1 MLKRNE
7 PEQPDE
13 LVWLNDT
20 LVPVTLVP
28 FGTFGDRFI
37 VWINIEEKFVICD
50 KNTKKHLKNK
60 YY

>member
-28 FGTFGDRFI
+28 FGTFGDRFR
-37 VWINIEEKFVICD
+37 V
-50 KNTKKHLKNK
+50 KKIMNK
-60 YY
+60 YRIEKSS